1 MADVWDII
9 DVVNRSGDVE
19 GVRVRHIEGKI
30 SGWRRFWLGCGSGG
44 DKAERFAQ
52 AKECR
57 FQCHL
62 HVEVSR
68 GLLFGSLD
76 ISQEGQES
84 IDVCSLG
91 VSSQVCDVVEVQDL
105 IMISIDDDDDQITNP
120 SCEPCE
126 RFFATVRL
134 RQAFRCREDGRA
146 RHQAF
151 RLHQRQAFLLSR
163 ANVCHIRRERF
174 SDSAIGEDRQE
185 TSVGRRKLPLED
197 QCRLNLGAGGRREAE
212 RLAA

>member
-1 MADVWDII
+1 MADVRDVI
-9 DVVNRSGDVE
+9 DVVNRGGDVK

-44 DKAERFAQ
+44 DKAECFAQ
-52 AKECR
+52 AKERR

-62 HVEVSR
+62 HVEVPR

-76 ISQEGQES
+76 VIQEGQEG

-91 VSSQVCDVVEVQDL
+91 VSSQVGELVEVKDL
-105 IMISIDDDDDQITNP
+105 IMISIDDDDDQITDP

-146 RHQAF
+146 RHQTF
-151 RLHQRQAFLLSR
+151 RLHQSQALLLSH
-163 ANVCHIRRERF
+163 ANLCHVYRERF

-185 TSVGRRKLPLED
+185 TGVGRRKFSLED
-197 QCRLNLGAGGRREAE
+197 QGGLNLSAGGRRETE